1 MRIVPTT
8 VAAVIAAGA
17 AAYSAER
24 IYVTQD
30 DVEAMTTKVSAAT
43 RFFETTWRDAFAAAG
58 YDYPAP
64 RFVAYRTAARS
75 GCGIIAGRNAQF
87 CTADNTVYYNT
98 TFLAGIMKGVS
109 QELGTDG
116 DYAPIVILA
125 HEMGHGVAILF
136 RSRARYGVVRESV
149 ADCLA
154 GAVTRRAEQAGNLEK
169 GDLEE
174 GMMALALGGD
184 PDGTPVYAD
193 QAHGS
198 SDTRQE
204 SFLTGY
210 RRGIPACDS
219 RIGRGLSSAPL
230 FQESRVR

>member
-1 MRIVPTT
+1 MRVVLTS
-8 VAAVIAAGA
+8 VAAVLTAGA
-17 AAYSAER
+17 AAYSADR

-30 DVEAMTTKVSAAT
+30 DVEVMTSKVSAAT
-43 RFFETTWRDAFAAAG
+43 RFFETTWRETFAGAG

-64 RFVAYRTAARS
+64 RFVAYRSAVRS
-75 GCGIIAGRNAQF
+75 GCGILAGRNAQF

-98 TFLAGIMKGVS
+98 TFLAGIMKGVGR
-109 QELGTDG
+109 ELGTDG

-125 HEMGHGVAILF
+125 HEMGHGVAIMF
-136 RSRARYGVVRESV
+136 RSRARYGVFRESV

-154 GAVTRRAEQAGNLEK
+154 GAVTRSAEQAGNLEK
-169 GDLEE
+169 GDLQE
-174 GMMALALGGD
+174 GLMALALGGD

-193 QAHGS
+193 EAHGS

-210 RRGIPACDS
+210 QRGLAACDG
-219 RIGRGLSSAPL
+219 RIGRGLSSSQL
-230 FQESRVR
+230 WQQSQVR